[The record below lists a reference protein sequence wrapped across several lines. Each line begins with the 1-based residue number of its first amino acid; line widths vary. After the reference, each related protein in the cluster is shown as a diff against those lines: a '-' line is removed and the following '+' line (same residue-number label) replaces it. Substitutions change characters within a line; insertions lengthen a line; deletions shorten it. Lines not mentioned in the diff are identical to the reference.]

1 MARKRGSK
9 PGKDNE
15 GEGGTPHG
23 RKPVFVGWYDATA
36 DDDGRIRLPSEV
48 KEQFENSG
56 VKELWLG
63 DRRGKSAL
71 IFCPPQCWPDWVEQ
85 TKSELGGNEP
95 RDFGKEGIWPLQRLR
110 WYSKGRIRLN
120 RWARMCLPVTR
131 GERVMFRGQGAWFE
145 LSKAEEVEKDE
156 FGEKFGETR

>member
-110 WYSKGRIRLN
+110 WYSKGRVRLN
-120 RWARMCLPVTR
+120 RWARMCLPVRR
-131 GERVMFRGQGAWFE
+131 GDQLVFRGQGAWFE
-145 LSKAEEVEKDE
+145 LSKAKEVEKEE
-156 FGEKFGETR
+156 FGEKSGETR